1 MALHPRR
8 RANRPSKDP
17 RLPPG
22 MTLTND
28 RRVRGAGL
36 GLRRSLLESIAEKS
50 PPNIDFYEVAP
61 ENWMRVG
68 GRLGKQFRA
77 LTEAQTFSAH
87 GLSLSL
93 GSPAPLDEGFL
104 VELKTFLDTHHIRA
118 YSEHLSY
125 CSDEG
130 HLYDLMPIPF
140 RGEAV
145 MHVASRIRRTQD
157 ILERRIAIEN
167 ISYYAAPGQAMAEQD
182 FLLAVLDEADC
193 QLLLDVNNVYVN
205 AVNHGYDAEAFIQAL
220 PAERITGLHVAGH
233 YVEAEDFLIDTHGAP
248 IIDPVWRLLDLT
260 YTRFGVLPTLLERD
274 FNIPPLPELLGEI
287 DEIRRLQLA
296 HGPLGV
302 CDG

>member
-1 MALHPRR
+1 
-8 RANRPSKDP
+8 
-17 RLPPG
+17 
-22 MTLTND
+22 MTLPND

-93 GSPAPLDEGFL
+93 GSPAPLDEAFL

-140 RGEAV
+140 RDEAV

-167 ISYYAAPGQAMAEQD
+167 ISYYAAPAQAIAEQD

-302 CDG
+302 CNA